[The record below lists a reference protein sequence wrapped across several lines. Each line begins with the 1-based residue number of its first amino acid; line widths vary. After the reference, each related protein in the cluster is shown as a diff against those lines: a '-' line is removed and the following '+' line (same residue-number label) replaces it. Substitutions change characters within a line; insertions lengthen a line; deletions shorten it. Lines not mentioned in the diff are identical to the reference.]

1 MENFIQNYMRDIQY
15 KKVDDGYDLY
25 LPFML
30 FNDETTIS
38 LHLKKHKDGYW
49 EIDDKGNTF
58 RYLDNMD
65 VNIKDYE
72 WKIELICRY
81 FSLTIKDGVVKGV
94 VGFNLGLELL
104 YETYSKENPQAVV
117 SGFSRGSDLTYVQ
130 LHNFLQGLSNLSMI
144 KFLE

>member
-1 MENFIQNYMRDIQY
+1 MEKFIQNYMRDIQY
-15 KKVDDGYDLY
+15 RKVDDGYDLY

-58 RYLDNMD
+58 RYLDNID
-65 VNIKDYE
+65 ANIKDYE

-81 FSLTIKDGVVKGV
+81 FSLNIEDGVVKGV
-94 VGFNLGLELL
+94 VGFNQGLELL
-104 YETYSKENPQAVV
+104 YDTISQENAQVEVV
-117 SGFSRGSDLTYVQ
+117 GFPRGTDLTYVQ
-130 LHNFLQGLSNLSMI
+130 LHKFLQGLSNLSMV

>member
-1 MENFIQNYMRDIQY
+1 MEKFIENYMRDIEY
-15 KKVDDGYDLY
+15 RKVDDGYDLY

-38 LHLKKHKDGYW
+38 LHLTKHKDGYW

-81 FSLTIKDGVVKGV
+81 FSLKIEDGIVKGV
-94 VGFNLGLELL
+94 VGFNAGVEML
-104 YETYSKENPQAVV
+104 YEAYSQENTNAEVP
-117 SGFSRGSDLTYVQ
+117 GFSRGSDMTYVQ

-144 KFLE
+144 KFLD